1 MIRRV
6 LIAVG
11 LLVFAALAVLGGT
24 LWWVKSAM
32 DTPHEHLKAS
42 EYISIEKGTAP
53 PAVIGKLVSE
63 GVLADG
69 SPVLLYLRLY
79 GDASK
84 IKAGDYRFPS
94 PITPLQVLAELEK
107 GEERSTRITIPE
119 GFTMFDVARR
129 LDSYMQ
135 KRDRVVAA
143 DPTPNVAGTYEA
155 WNPSPIWLQWMA
167 DTSLL
172 GLIKDLSPE
181 AKNLEGYMYPSTYE
195 VDPKA
200 NPEDIIKQMVGQFR
214 KVWKP
219 EWTEQAKAKGLTP
232 HQVVTIA
239 SLVETESKY
248 PQERGIVASV
258 IFNRLA
264 KGIPLGIDQT
274 NVYIAK
280 MQGRWDGTINQSD
293 LDVESPYNTRKRA
306 GLPPGPIS
314 SVTVSSIEAVLNP
327 ATTDYIFYVLNVQK
341 NDGSHLF
348 FASAADFERA
358 KADYQRW
365 LEQQRAEKRANEAN
379 NSNVNQ

>member
-1 MIRRV
+1 MIRKA
-6 LIAVG
+6 LIGIILLAVAVG
-11 LLVFAALAVLGGT
+11 AVLGGAV
-24 LWWVKSAM
+24 WWVNSQMNA
-32 DTPHEHLKAS
+32 PHEHAKAN

-63 GVLADG
+63 GVIANG
-69 SPVLLYLRLY
+69 TPVMLYLRTL

-84 IKAGDYRFPS
+84 IKAGDYKFPS
-94 PITPLQVLAELEK
+94 PISPLQVLAELEK
-107 GEERSTRITIPE
+107 GEERVDRITIPE
-119 GFTMFDVARR
+119 GFTMFDIASR
-129 LDSYMQ
+129 LDSFMA
-135 KRDRVVAA
+135 KRDRVVV
-143 DPTPNVAGTYEA
+143 PGSTPSAAGTYEA
-155 WNPSPIWLQWMA
+155 SNPSPEWLQWMA

-172 GLIKDLSPE
+172 ELIKDLSPE

-195 VDPKA
+195 IAPNAKGDA
-200 NPEDIIKQMVGQFR
+200 IIRQMVGQFR
-214 KVWKP
+214 KQWKP
-219 EWTEQAKAKGLTP
+219 EWTAAAKAKGLTP

-239 SLVETESKY
+239 SLIETESKY
-248 PQERGIVASV
+248 PQERPIVASV
-258 IFNRLA
+258 IFNRLS

-280 MQGRWDGTINQSD
+280 MLGRWDGTIHQSD

-314 SVTVSSIEAVLNP
+314 SVTVSSIEAALNP
-327 ATTDYIFYVLNVQK
+327 ATTDYIFYVLDVKK

-379 NSNVNQ
+379 NSNTSQ

>member
-1 MIRRV
+1 MNR
-6 LIAVG
+6 
-11 LLVFAALAVLGGT
+11 
-24 LWWVKSAM
+24 
-32 DTPHEHLKAS
+32 PHEHQKAN

-63 GVLADG
+63 GVIADG
-69 SPVLLYLRLY
+69 SPVMLYLRLY

-107 GEERSTRITIPE
+107 GEERKSRITIPE
-119 GFTMFDVARR
+119 GFTIFDIAKR
-129 LDSYMQ
+129 LDKFQ
-135 KRDRVVAA
+135 RDI
-143 DPTPNVAGTYEA
+143 PNLEQTLAIEPGGKLIREEKQIIELM
-155 WNPSPIWLQWMA
+155 N
-167 DTSLL
+167 DTSL
-172 GLIKDLSPE
+172 ITDISPA

-195 VDPKA
+195 VDPGA
-200 NPEDIIKQMVGQFR
+200 SLESVIKRMVDQFR
-214 KVWKP
+214 QTWKP
-219 EWTEQAKAKGLTP
+219 EWTAAAKAKGLTP

-239 SLVETESKY
+239 SLVETESKV
-248 PQERGIVASV
+248 PSERPIVASV
-258 IFNRLA
+258 IFNRLS

-280 MQGRWDGTINQSD
+280 MEGRWDGTIHKSD
-293 LDVESPYNTRKRA
+293 LEVSSPYNTRKRA

-327 ATTDYIFYVLNVQK
+327 ATTDYIYYVLDVQK

-348 FASAADFERA
+348 FASAAAFERA

-365 LEQQRAEKRANEAN
+365 LEEERRKLRENQANTN
-379 NSNVNQ
+379 TQ

>member
-1 MIRRV
+1 MIRWV
-6 LIAVG
+6 LIGVA
-11 LLVFAALAVLGGT
+11 LLAVAGAAVVGGSW
-24 LWWVKSAM
+24 WWVTSAM
-32 DTPHEHLKAS
+32 DTPHEHAKAN

-63 GVLADG
+63 GVIANG
-69 SPVLLYLRLY
+69 TPVMLYLRTL

-84 IKAGDYRFPS
+84 IKAGDYKFPS

-107 GEERSTRITIPE
+107 GEERVSRITIPE
-119 GFTMFDVARR
+119 GFTKFDIA
-129 LDSYMQ
+129 
-135 KRDRVVAA
+135 KRIAEFVYKPAWVPEGAVVKPGEIPGLRA
-143 DPTPNVAGTYEA
+143 TLESMN
-155 WNPSPIWLQWMA
+155 
-167 DTSLL
+167 DTSSVRD
-172 GLIKDLSPE
+172 ISPE
-181 AKNLEGYMYPSTYE
+181 AKDLEGYMYPSTYE

-200 NPEDIIKQMVGQFR
+200 NAEAIINQMVGQFR
-214 KVWKP
+214 KQWKP
-219 EWTEQAKAKGLTP
+219 EWTAAAKAKGLTP

-239 SLVETESKY
+239 SLVETESKFE
-248 PQERGIVASV
+248 QERPIVASV
-258 IFNRLA
+258 IFNRLS

-280 MQGRWDGTINQSD
+280 MLGRWDGTIHQSD

-327 ATTDYIFYVLNVQK
+327 ATTDYIFYVLDVQK
-341 NDGSHLF
+341 NNGSHLF

-365 LEQQRAEKRANEAN
+365 LEKERQEKRANEAN
-379 NSNVNQ
+379 NSNVQQ

>member
-1 MIRRV
+1 MIRKV
-6 LIAVG
+6 LLALILLGIAAV
-11 LLVFAALAVLGGT
+11 AVLGGSW
-24 LWWVKSAM
+24 WWVRSAM
-32 DTPHEHLKAS
+32 DAPHEHAKAN

-63 GVLADG
+63 GVIADG
-69 SPVLLYLRLY
+69 TPVMLYLRTL

-107 GEERSTRITIPE
+107 GTERTTRITIPE
-119 GFTMFDVARR
+119 GFTMFDIA
-129 LDSYMQ
+129 
-135 KRDRVVAA
+135 KRIANWHNTNKTDHVGTAPQ
-143 DPTPNVAGTYEA
+143 PTPISEEQVLA
-155 WNPSPIWLQWMA
+155 MMK
-167 DTSLL
+167 DTRM
-172 GLIKDLSPE
+172 IKHLAPE
-181 AKNLEGYMYPSTYE
+181 AKNLEGFMYPTTYE
-195 VDPKA
+195 VDPEA
-200 NPEDIIKQMVGQFR
+200 MSEGIITQMVGQFSNT
-214 KVWKP
+214 WKS
-219 EWTEQAKAKGLTP
+219 EWTAAAKARGLTP

-239 SLVETESKY
+239 SLVETESKF
-248 PQERGIVASV
+248 PQERPIVASV
-258 IFNRLA
+258 IFNRLS

-280 MQGRWDGTINQSD
+280 MLGRWDGTIHQSD

-327 ATTDYIFYVLNVQK
+327 ATTDYIFYVLDVQK

-348 FASAADFERA
+348 FTSATDFERA

-379 NSNVNQ
+379 NSN